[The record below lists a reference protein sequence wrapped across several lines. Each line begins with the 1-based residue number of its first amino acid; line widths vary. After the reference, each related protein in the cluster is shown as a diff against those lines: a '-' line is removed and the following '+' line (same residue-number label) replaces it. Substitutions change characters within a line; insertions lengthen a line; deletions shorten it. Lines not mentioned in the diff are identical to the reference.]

1 MDLLKQEA
9 YRELLED
16 LIGAF
21 PDWGRLEGKGILI
34 SGASGMIGSLL
45 VDALMLRNEISAPAR
60 RCRIFATGRSMK
72 TAGHRFSRWMGKKE
86 FCFFPHEITQPLD
99 NFA

>member
-21 PDWGRLEGKGILI
+21 PDWGRLEGKG
-34 SGASGMIGSLL
+34 
-45 VDALMLRNEISAPAR
+45 
-60 RCRIFATGRSMK
+60 
-72 TAGHRFSRWMGKKE
+72 
-86 FCFFPHEITQPLD
+86 
-99 NFA
+99 